1 MRYVVGQNVRWLWS
15 LAVLLG
21 AVRWAEAGPLDPNAF
36 ALSGTGTFPTLAGT
50 YTINT
55 SGIPTISG
63 PGGTIISGQ
72 IYSDAPGHD
81 LAVFDFSSI
90 AIGSSETFNASGTL
104 PLVLLSR
111 GDASIA
117 GTVNVSA
124 SGAVR
129 GPGGGGGATPGPGA
143 GNYVFEGGS
152 GGGFGGAGGA
162 SGAYI
167 AIQNPYNPFKPPPFP
182 SLPGGHPYGD
192 LTVSLQGG
200 SAGGSGAGAGGGAI
214 EIGAVGALTMNG
226 GSILA
231 NGASE
236 QIILGGGSGGGIF
249 LHGESV
255 SVSGL
260 LSANGG
266 NGGSGVVN
274 GGPSGGEGGGGGGG
288 GGGRILIEYGS
299 SISFAGADITGF
311 GGIGGDSLFGPN
323 GPGVSGGANGILT
336 YGPYDGPF
344 TTTVLP
350 EPPSLVLG
358 AIAVAIAMGFRWAAR
373 SRNRFRPSQPGRD
386 PTWSDSPSQR

>member
-1 MRYVVGQNVRWLWS
+1 MRYAVGQNVRWLWS

-36 ALSGTGTFPTLAGT
+36 ALSGTGAFPTLAGT

-55 SGIPTISG
+55 SGIPTISR
-63 PGGTIISGQ
+63 PGGTTISGQ
-72 IYSDAPGHD
+72 IYSDAPGHE
-81 LAVFDFSSI
+81 LAVFDFNAI
-90 AIGSSETFNASGTL
+90 TIGSSETFNASGTL

-124 SGAVR
+124 SGVVG
-129 GPGGGGGATPGPGA
+129 GPGGGGGGGTTLGPGA
-143 GNYVFEGGS
+143 GSYLFAGGS

-162 SGAYI
+162 SGAFI
-167 AIQNPYNPFKPPPFP
+167 FLTGAGPPGTPLPPPVP
-182 SLPGGHPYGD
+182 SLPGGHAYGD

-200 SAGGSGAGAGGGAI
+200 SAGGTGAGAGGGAI
-214 EIGAVGALTMNG
+214 EIGAVGALTLNG

-249 LHGESV
+249 LHGATV
-255 SVSGL
+255 SLDGSL
-260 LSANGG
+260 AANGG
-266 NGGSGVVN
+266 NGGAGIVV
-274 GGPSGGEGGGGGGG
+274 GGPGGGEGGGGGGG

-311 GGIGGDSLFGPN
+311 GGIGGNDYEGFN
-323 GPGVSGGANGILT
+323 GPGVSGGANGTLT
-336 YGPYDGPF
+336 YGPYGGPF

-350 EPPSLVLG
+350 EPPSLVPG

-386 PTWSDSPSQR
+386 PHVE